1 MKKILLLFLASLCF
15 LTGCSKEIVFE
26 KYNRDE
32 GDFHEIVAAEKVDG
46 GVLYYSGRKLLYEKD
61 GNITEFADKVTSLW
75 RENQDIYYSSDDVL
89 YTYNFDTQVKT
100 KMVKSPKKILGKYD
114 GRIISYSGRNI
125 YAIEG
130 TKKTKIFKD
139 GYYLNRAIL
148 YGNKVYGIPAS
159 NIYSYDLDTLKV
171 KKVTTQKHDMAD
183 FFMAND
189 ELYVSMRQYKKNSD
203 QSKYTYYKVTDAGLK
218 KEFQLNGCSSAGVGE
233 IVKDGMFV
241 ATAVDDYD
249 RKGNRLFYIS
259 DGKKQTIDKDY
270 YYDIL
275 GIYENKLL
283 YYKNESYFGSE
294 QENLTAFYLY
304 DGKNSTKAFDLDV
317 GFFEGLYGYEYEGGI
332 LIEVSYESAVKL
344 YNYDGESVKEVD
356 MGGYVYSIS
365 SLAVIDGKLY
375 LNYWDGEE
383 SMERL
388 GAVIEFE

>member
-1 MKKILLLFLASLCF
+1 MI
-15 LTGCSKEIVFE
+15 
-26 KYNRDE
+26 
-32 GDFHEIVAAEKVDG
+32 
-46 GVLYYSGRKLLYEKD
+46 
-61 GNITEFADKVTSLW
+61 
-75 RENQDIYYSSDDVL
+75 
-89 YTYNFDTQVKT
+89 
-100 KMVKSPKKILGKYD
+100 
-114 GRIISYSGRNI
+114 
-125 YAIEG
+125 
-130 TKKTKIFKD
+130 
-139 GYYLNRAIL
+139 
-148 YGNKVYGIPAS
+148 
-159 NIYSYDLDTLKV
+159 
-171 KKVTTQKHDMAD
+171 
-183 FFMAND
+183 
-189 ELYVSMRQYKKNSD
+189 QYKKNSD

-218 KEFQLNGCSSAGVGE
+218 KEFRLNGYSSASVGE

-304 DGKNSTKAFDLDV
+304 DGKDSTKAFDLDV

-356 MGGYVYSIS
+356 MGEYVYSIS

-388 GAVIEFE
+388 GAVIEKR

>member
-1 MKKILLLFLASLCF
+1 MNC
-15 LTGCSKEIVFE
+15 
-26 KYNRDE
+26 
-32 GDFHEIVAAEKVDG
+32 
-46 GVLYYSGRKLLYEKD
+46 
-61 GNITEFADKVTSLW
+61 
-75 RENQDIYYSSDDVL
+75 
-89 YTYNFDTQVKT
+89 
-100 KMVKSPKKILGKYD
+100 
-114 GRIISYSGRNI
+114 
-125 YAIEG
+125 
-130 TKKTKIFKD
+130 
-139 GYYLNRAIL
+139 AIL

-171 KKVTTQKHDMAD
+171 ERVTTQKHDMAD

-189 ELYVSMRQYKKNSD
+189 ELYVSMIQYKKNRD

-218 KEFQLNGCSSAGVGE
+218 KEFQLNGYSSAGVGE

-241 ATAVDDYD
+241 TTAVDDYD

-275 GIYENKLL
+275 GICENKLL

-317 GFFEGLYGYEYEGGI
+317 GFFEGLYGYEHEGGI

-344 YNYDGESVKEVD
+344 YNYDGACEELCLRQVQ
-356 MGGYVYSIS
+356 
-365 SLAVIDGKLY
+365 
-375 LNYWDGEE
+375 GEYH
-383 SMERL
+383 L
-388 GAVIEFE
+388 FP